1 MRAYITAR
9 QPFEVAHEVEQWHHR
24 GCRSFLLS
32 RVNHGGELDQERLGA
47 ARYAAGVQ
55 SQVGLEGE
63 SSGVPATESR
73 EGSVTSDSGALGAR

>member
-1 MRAYITAR
+1 MRTFIAAR
-9 QPFEVAHEVEQWHHR
+9 QPSEVAREVERWHNR

-55 SQVGLEGE
+55 SQVELEGE

-73 EGSVTSDSGALGAR
+73 EPLTSDSGALGAR